1 MSSKLS
7 KLIDRHLDF
16 YKRSE
21 KVQFDK
27 ARRFYRGDFFTA
39 SDSDVNTS
47 KMNSFLCSKNLIY
60 AIADTAVS
68 ALLGPNPTVAAIA
81 RTPNSQD
88 SAPSVTGLLDY
99 IFRTNRFR
107 RKAATALIDA
117 VLCKRGIFKTGW
129 DAERDLPI
137 VRSVNPSSLFFDLTA
152 RDPDDIRYWIEAT
165 VISFEEFK
173 DRVRSGLYKA
183 ELVQDV
189 EPDRFPKW
197 LMDKNQQSDT
207 QQVRD
212 AFQWVTIYEYYD
224 RERGLIQHYVKQ
236 ADAIVFEDKI
246 DYIPYSMFSLN
257 QSGIDCLGLSEV
269 QLVLKQQETINDL
282 LTHMK
287 QITYLQIPRILYDSG
302 RISEEDLNKAVE
314 ASAGSFVGIN
324 PSNSEA
330 LRTMAALFYEMP
342 MPQNPAGVQEFV
354 ARQEDDAAFISAL
367 AEAARGQV
375 VGARTATEM
384 AIIDAQM
391 RTRLATR
398 EGHLNDAI
406 EDVARKIF
414 YLSKKYM
421 REPRL
426 VRIAG
431 DRRWAQLA
439 HKDLRNIEMDFE
451 MVSYNP
457 IRKNPSV
464 MIESLLQLIPFLAE
478 NPNVDIRQLTEEVVS
493 GMGLSRRIMIPQ
505 AELEAMQAEAMA
517 QQGAAV
523 EAQQQASLG
532 GAAGGKPFLEAK
544 QMAAI
549 QQAISQMPLE
559 DAMRFKEKVEA
570 ETGVQIPI
578 PPELQAQAG
587 AAQAAPASPA
597 PGGEA

>member
-1 MSSKLS
+1 MSSQLS

-21 KVQFDK
+21 KKQFDK
-27 ARRFYRGDFFTA
+27 ARRFYRGDFFTS
-39 SDSDVNTS
+39 SDSDLDTS
-47 KMNSFLCSKNLIY
+47 RNHSFLCSKNLIY

-68 ALLGPNPTVAAIA
+68 ALLGPNPNVAAIA
-81 RTPNSQD
+81 STPKSQD
-88 SAPSVTGLLDY
+88 AAPSVTGLLEY
-99 IFRTNRFR
+99 IFRVNRFR

-117 VLCKRGIFKTGW
+117 VLCKRGVFKTGW
-129 DAERDLPI
+129 DADRDIPI
-137 VRSVNPSSLFFDLTA
+137 VRAVNPSSLFFDLTA

-183 ELVQDV
+183 ELVKDV
-189 EPDRFPKW
+189 EPDRFPRW

-212 AFQWVTIYEYYD
+212 AFKWVTVYEYYD
-224 RERGLIQHYVKQ
+224 RERGVIQHYIKQ
-236 ADAIVFEDKI
+236 ADAVVFEDKI

-302 RISEEDLNKAVE
+302 RITEEDLNKAVE

-324 PSNSEA
+324 PSNSES
-330 LRTMAALFYEMP
+330 LRSLGTIFYEMP
-342 MPQNPAGVQEFV
+342 QPQNPQGVQEFV

-406 EDVARKIF
+406 EDVARKAF

-426 VRIAG
+426 IRVAG
-431 DRRWAQLA
+431 DRRWAELA
-439 HKDLRNIEMDFE
+439 HKDLRDIEVDFE

-464 MIESLLQLIPFLAE
+464 MIESLLQMIPFLAE
-478 NPNVDIRQLTEEVVS
+478 NPNVDMRKLTEEIIS
-493 GMGLSRRIMIPQ
+493 GMGLSRRIIIPQ
-505 AELEAMQAEAMA
+505 AELEAMQQEQMA
-517 QQGAAV
+517 QQGAAMQA
-523 EAQQQASLG
+523 EAAASLG
-532 GAAGGKPFLEAK
+532 GAAGGEAY
-544 QMAAI
+544 I
-549 QQAISQMPLE
+549 EQQKIAQLQQLL
-559 DAMRFKEKVEA
+559 
-570 ETGVQIPI
+570 TQL
-578 PPELQAQAG
+578 PPEEAQQL
-587 AAQAAPASPA
+587 AAQVAEQTGIDIPVAGPEGQA
-597 PGGEA
+597 

>member
-7 KLIDRHLDF
+7 KLIDRHLDY

-21 KVQFDK
+21 KTQFDK
-27 ARRFYRGDFFTA
+27 ARRYYRGDFFNS
-39 SDSDVNTS
+39 SDSDLGS
-47 KMNSFLCSKNLIY
+47 SRMDAFLCSKNLIY

-68 ALLGPNPTVAAIA
+68 ALLGPNPSVAAVA
-81 RTPNSQD
+81 RTPKSQD
-88 SAPSVTGLLDY
+88 AAGSITGLLEY
-99 IFRTNRFR
+99 IFRNNKFR
-107 RKAATALIDA
+107 RKASTALIDA

-129 DAERDLPI
+129 DAKRDVPI
-137 VRSVNPSSLFFDLTA
+137 IRAVNPSTVFFDLTA

-165 VISFEEFK
+165 VIPFAEFK
-173 DRVRSGLYKA
+173 ERVRSGLYKA
-183 ELVQDV
+183 ELVESV
-189 EPDRFPKW
+189 EPDRYPKW
-197 LMDKNQQSDT
+197 LMDRTQQSNT

-236 ADAIVFEDKI
+236 ADAVVFEDKI

-287 QITYLQIPRILYDSG
+287 QITYLQIPRVLYDSG
-302 RISEEDLNKAVE
+302 RITEEDLNKAVE
-314 ASAGSFVGIN
+314 ASAGSFIGIN
-324 PSNSEA
+324 PSNSES
-330 LRTMAALFYEMP
+330 LRTLATLFYEMP
-342 MPQNPAGVQEFV
+342 QPQNPAGVQEFV

-406 EDVARKIF
+406 EDVARKAF

-431 DRRWAQLA
+431 DRRWSELA
-439 HKDLRNIEMDFE
+439 HKDLRDVQMDFE

-457 IRKNPSV
+457 LRKNPSV
-464 MIESLLQLIPFLAE
+464 MIESLLQMIPFLAE
-478 NPNVDIRQLTEEVVS
+478 NPNVDMRKLTEEIIS
-493 GMGLSRRIMIPQ
+493 GMGLSRRIIIPE
-505 AELEAMQAEAMA
+505 AELEAMAQEEA
-517 QQGAAV
+517 
-523 EAQQQASLG
+523 EAQQAMIQAEQQAAMG
-532 GAAGGKPFLEAK
+532 GAAGGKPFIEAQK
-544 QMAAI
+544 AAELAAAMESMPVE
-549 QQAISQMPLE
+549 QVKALKDAI
-559 DAMRFKEKVEA
+559 AEK
-570 ETGVQIPI
+570 TGVDIPI
-578 PPELQAQAG
+578 PEAALPAG
-587 AAQAAPASPA
+587 GGAPIRSGDA
-597 PGGEA
+597 

>member
-21 KVQFDK
+21 KNSFDK
-27 ARRFYRGDFFTA
+27 ARRFYRGDFFT
-39 SDSDVNTS
+39 STDSDVGS
-47 KMNSFLCSKNLIY
+47 SRMDSYLCSKNLIY

-68 ALLGPNPTVAAIA
+68 ALLGPNPTVAAVA
-81 RTPNSQD
+81 KTPNSQD
-88 SAPSVTGLLDY
+88 SATSVSGLLEY
-99 IFRTNRFR
+99 IFRTNKFR
-107 RKAATALIDA
+107 RKASTALIDA

-129 DAERDLPI
+129 DAERDVPI
-137 VRSVNPSSLFFDLTA
+137 IRAVNPSSIFFDLTV

-173 DRVRSGLYKA
+173 ERVRSGLYKA
-183 ELVQDV
+183 ELVKDV
-189 EPDRFPKW
+189 NPDRYPKW
-197 LMDKNQQSDT
+197 LMDRNQQSDT
-207 QQVRD
+207 QSVRD

-224 RERGLIQHYVKQ
+224 RENGTIQHYVKQ
-236 ADAIVFEDKI
+236 ADAVVFEDKI

-330 LRTMAALFYEMP
+330 LRTMATLFYEMP
-342 MPQNPAGVQEFV
+342 QPQNPAGVQEFI

-406 EDVARKIF
+406 EDVARKAF

-426 VRIAG
+426 IRIAG

-439 HKDLRNIEMDFE
+439 HKDLRDIQVDFE

-457 IRKNPSV
+457 IRKNPAV

-478 NPNVDIRQLTEEVVS
+478 NQNVDIRKLTEEVVS
-493 GMGLSRRIMIPQ
+493 GMGLSRRIIIPQ
-505 AELEAMQAEAMA
+505 AELEAMQAEAMQA
-517 QQGAAV
+517 QGSMAQ
-523 EAQQQASLG
+523 AQQQASLG
-532 GAAGGKPFLEAK
+532 GAAGGKPFLEAQ
-544 QMAAI
+544 QMQAI
-549 QQAISQMPLE
+549 QQAMAQMPPE
-559 DAMRFKEKVEA
+559 DAVRIAKQIEA
-570 ETGVQIPI
+570 ETGVTVPLPAEVGGNVGKA
-578 PPELQAQAG
+578 PPQ
-587 AAQAAPASPA
+587 
-597 PGGEA
+597 EADA

>member
-1 MSSKLS
+1 MASKLS

-21 KVQFDK
+21 KTQFDK
-27 ARRFYRGDFFTA
+27 ARRFYRGDFFGTT
-39 SDSDVNTS
+39 DSDLNSS
-47 KMNSFLCSKNLIY
+47 KLNSFLCSKNMIY

-68 ALLGPNPTVAAIA
+68 ALLGPNPNVAAIA
-81 RTPNSQD
+81 RTPKSQD
-88 SAPSVTGLLDY
+88 AATSVTGLLEY
-99 IFRTNRFR
+99 IFHANKFR
-107 RKAATALIDA
+107 RKASTALIDA
-117 VLCKRGIFKTGW
+117 VLCKRGVFKTGW
-129 DAERDLPI
+129 DAKKDMPI
-137 VRSVNPSSLFFDLTA
+137 VRAVNPSTLFFDLTA
-152 RDPDDIRYWIEAT
+152 RDADDIRYWIEAT

-183 ELVQDV
+183 ELVKDV
-189 EPDRFPKW
+189 SPDRYPKW
-197 LMDKNQQSDT
+197 LMDRNQQSDT

-224 RERGLIQHYVKQ
+224 RERGIIQHYVKQ
-236 ADAIVFEDKI
+236 ADAVVFEDKI

-257 QSGIDCLGLSEV
+257 QSGVDCLGLSEV

-287 QITYLQIPRILYDSG
+287 QITYLQIPRVLYDSG
-302 RISEEDLNKAVE
+302 RITEEDLNKAVE
-314 ASAGSFVGIN
+314 ASAGSFIGIN

-330 LRTMAALFYEMP
+330 LRTLATLFYEMP
-342 MPQNPAGVQEFV
+342 QPQNPAGVQEFV

-426 VRIAG
+426 IRIAG
-431 DRRWAQLA
+431 DRRWAELA
-439 HKDLRNIEMDFE
+439 HKDLVDVQVDFE

-457 IRKNPSV
+457 IRKNPGI
-464 MIESLLQLIPFLAE
+464 MLESLLQLIPFLAE
-478 NPNVDIRQLTEEVVS
+478 NPNVDVRKLTEEVIS
-493 GMGLSRRIMIPQ
+493 GMGLSRRIIIPE
-505 AELEAMQAEAMA
+505 AELEAIAAEAMEE
-517 QQGAAV
+517 QGAM
-523 EAQQQASLG
+523 AQAQSQASLG
-532 GAAGGKPFLEAK
+532 GAAGGEAY
-544 QMAAI
+544 
-549 QQAISQMPLE
+549 
-559 DAMRFKEKVEA
+559 
-570 ETGVQIPI
+570 
-578 PPELQAQAG
+578 LQAQQLAKLQEMLEQLPPEEAARIRESVG
-587 AAQAAPASPA
+587 AQAGLDIPSPQDIA

>member
-1 MSSKLS
+1 MASKLS

-21 KVQFDK
+21 KTSFDK
-27 ARRFYRGDFFTA
+27 ARRFYRGDFFANT
-39 SDSDVNTS
+39 DSDMGGTRMDS
-47 KMNSFLCSKNLIY
+47 YLCSKNLIY

-68 ALLGPNPTVAAIA
+68 ALLGPNPTVAAVA
-81 RTPNSQD
+81 RTPKSQD
-88 SAPSVTGLLDY
+88 SATSVSGLLEY
-99 IFRTNRFR
+99 IFRSNKFR
-107 RKAATALIDA
+107 RKASTALIDA

-129 DAERDLPI
+129 DADRDMPI
-137 VRSVNPSSLFFDLTA
+137 VRAVNPSSIFFDLTV

-165 VISFEEFK
+165 VISFDEFK

-183 ELVQDV
+183 ELVKDV
-189 EPDRFPKW
+189 TPDRYPKW
-197 LMDKNQQSDT
+197 LMDRNQQSDT
-207 QQVRD
+207 QSVRD

-224 RERGLIQHYVKQ
+224 REGGTIQHYVKQ

-302 RISEEDLNKAVE
+302 RLSEEDLNKAVE
-314 ASAGSFVGIN
+314 ASAGSFIGIN

-330 LRTMAALFYEMP
+330 LRTLATLFYEMP
-342 MPQNPAGVQEFV
+342 QPQNPQGVQEFV

-406 EDVARKIF
+406 EDVARKAF
-414 YLSKKYM
+414 YLSKSTC
-421 REPRL
+421 
-426 VRIAG
+426 G
-431 DRRWAQLA
+431 NLA
-439 HKDLRNIEMDFE
+439 LF
-451 MVSYNP
+451 VSQ
-457 IRKNPSV
+457 V
-464 MIESLLQLIPFLAE
+464 
-478 NPNVDIRQLTEEVVS
+478 TEA
-493 GMGLSRRIMIPQ
+493 GLS
-505 AELEAMQAEAMA
+505 
-517 QQGAAV
+517 
-523 EAQQQASLG
+523 
-532 GAAGGKPFLEAK
+532 
-544 QMAAI
+544 
-549 QQAISQMPLE
+549 
-559 DAMRFKEKVEA
+559 
-570 ETGVQIPI
+570 
-578 PPELQAQAG
+578 
-587 AAQAAPASPA
+587 
-597 PGGEA
+597 

>member
-16 YKRSE
+16 YKRAE
-21 KVQFDK
+21 KTQFDK
-27 ARRFYRGDFFTA
+27 SRRFYRGDFFSST
-39 SDSDVNTS
+39 DSDLGS
-47 KMNSFLCSKNLIY
+47 SRMDSYLCSKNMIY

-81 RTPNSQD
+81 QNPNSQD
-88 SAPSVTGLLDY
+88 SATSITGLLEY
-99 IFRTNRFR
+99 IFRINKFR
-107 RKAATALIDA
+107 RKASTALIDA

-129 DAERDLPI
+129 DAERDMPI
-137 VRSVNPSSLFFDLTA
+137 VRAVNPSSLFFDLTA

-183 ELVQDV
+183 DLVQDV
-189 EPDRFPKW
+189 EPDRYPKW

-212 AFQWVTIYEYYD
+212 AFKWVTIYEYYD
-224 RERGLIQHYVKQ
+224 RETGKIQHYVKQ
-236 ADAIVFEDKI
+236 ADAVVFEDKI

-302 RISEEDLNKAVE
+302 RITEEDLNKAVE
-314 ASAGSFVGIN
+314 ASVGSFIGIN
-324 PSNSEA
+324 PSNSET
-330 LRTMAALFYEMP
+330 LRTLATLFYEMP
-342 MPQNPAGVQEFV
+342 QPQNPQGVQEFV

-406 EDVARKIF
+406 EDVARKAF

-421 REPRL
+421 RETRL
-426 VRIAG
+426 IRVAG
-431 DRRWAQLA
+431 DRGWAQLA
-439 HKDLRNIEMDFE
+439 HKDLRHIDMDFE

-478 NPNVDIRQLTEEVVS
+478 NPNVDIRKLTEEVVT
-493 GMGLSRRIMIPQ
+493 GMGLSRRMIIPK
-505 AELEAMQAEAMA
+505 AELEAMEQEAMA
-517 QQGAAV
+517 AQAGNQQAQAA
-523 EAQQQASLG
+523 ASLG
-532 GAAGGKPFLEAK
+532 GAAGGQPYIEA
-544 QMAAI
+544 QQLAQV
-549 QQAISQMPLE
+549 QQAMQEMSPEQAMALKKQIAEKTGIDIPATPE
-559 DAMRFKEKVEA
+559 DALPAGGGSPVRE
-570 ETGVQIPI
+570 G
-578 PPELQAQAG
+578 QA
-587 AAQAAPASPA
+587 
-597 PGGEA
+597 

>member
-1 MSSKLS
+1 MASKLS
-7 KLIDRHLDF
+7 KLIDRHLDY

-27 ARRFYRGDFFTA
+27 ARRYYRGDFFTS
-39 SDSDVNTS
+39 SDSDLGGS
-47 KMNSFLCSKNLIY
+47 RMDSYLCSKNMIY

-68 ALLGPNPTVAAIA
+68 ALLGPNPSVAAVA
-81 RTPNSQD
+81 RTPQSED
-88 SAPSVTGLLDY
+88 SATSVTGLLEY
-99 IFRTNRFR
+99 VFQANKFR
-107 RKAATALIDA
+107 RKAATTLIDA

-129 DAERDLPI
+129 DAERDMPI
-137 VRSVNPSSLFFDLTA
+137 VRAVNPSSVFFDLTV
-152 RDPDDIRYWIEAT
+152 RDQDDIRYWIEAT

-173 DRVRSGLYKA
+173 NRVRSGLYKA
-183 ELVQDV
+183 ELVKDV
-189 EPDRFPKW
+189 QPDRYPKW
-197 LMDKNQQSDT
+197 LQDQNQSSNT
-207 QQVRD
+207 QQLRD

-224 RERGLIQHYVKQ
+224 RETGKIQHYVKQ
-236 ADAIVFEDKI
+236 ADAVVFEDKI

-302 RISEEDLNKAVE
+302 RITEEDLNKAVE
-314 ASAGSFVGIN
+314 ASAGSFIGIN
-324 PSNSEA
+324 PSNSET
-330 LRTMAALFYEMP
+330 LRTLATLFYEMP
-342 MPQNPAGVQEFV
+342 IPDSPTGVKEFI

-406 EDVARKIF
+406 EDVARKAF

-426 VRIAG
+426 IRVAG

-439 HKDLRNIEMDFE
+439 HKDMRNVEMDFE

-464 MIESLLQLIPFLAE
+464 MIESLLQMIPFLASNE
-478 NPNVDIRQLTEEVVS
+478 NVDVRRLTEEVIA
-493 GMGLSRRIMIPQ
+493 GMGLSRRIVIPQ
-505 AELEAMQAEAMA
+505 AELEAMKQEAM
-517 QQGAAV
+517 Q
-523 EAQQQASLG
+523 QQQAAMEAEAQAKLG
-532 GAAGGKPFLEAK
+532 GAAAGAPAMEAEQLAQLEETLA
-544 QMAAI
+544 
-549 QQAISQMPLE
+549 QMPPEEVNAL
-559 DAMRFKEKVEA
+559 AA
-570 ETGVQIPI
+570 EEGLVP
-578 PPELQAQAG
+578 
-587 AAQAAPASPA
+587 
-597 PGGEA
+597 GEA

>member
-7 KLIDRHLDF
+7 KLIDRHLDY

-21 KVQFDK
+21 KTQFDK
-27 ARRFYRGDFFTA
+27 ARRFYRGDFFNSA
-39 SDSDVNTS
+39 DSDLSNS
-47 KMNSFLCSKNLIY
+47 RMDSFLCSKNLIY

-68 ALLGPNPTVAAIA
+68 ALLGPNPTVAAVA
-81 RTPNSQD
+81 RTPRSQD
-88 SAPSVTGLLDY
+88 SASSVTGLLEY
-99 IFRTNRFR
+99 IFRTNKFR

-129 DAERDLPI
+129 DAARDMPI
-137 VRSVNPSSLFFDLTA
+137 VRAVNPSTVFFDLTA

-183 ELVQDV
+183 ELVEDV
-189 EPDRFPKW
+189 EPDRYPKW
-197 LMDKNQQSDT
+197 LMDRNQQSNT

-224 RERGLIQHYVKQ
+224 RERGMIQSFVKQ
-236 ADAIVFEDKI
+236 ANAVVFEDKI

-257 QSGIDCLGLSEV
+257 QSGIDCTGLSEV

-302 RISEEDLNKAVE
+302 RITEEDLNKAVE
-314 ASAGSFVGIN
+314 ASAGSFIGIN
-324 PSNSEA
+324 PSNSET
-330 LRTMAALFYEMP
+330 LRTLATLFYEMP
-342 MPQNPAGVQEFV
+342 QPQNPAGVQEFV

-406 EDVARKIF
+406 EDVAKKAF

-426 VRIAG
+426 VRISG
-431 DRRWAQLA
+431 DRRWAELA
-439 HKDLRNIEMDFE
+439 HKDLRDIQMDFE

-457 IRKNPSV
+457 LRKNPSV
-464 MIESLLQLIPFLAE
+464 MIESLLQMIPFLAE
-478 NPNVDIRQLTEEVVS
+478 NPNVDMRKLTEEIIS
-493 GMGLSRRIMIPQ
+493 GMGLSRRIIIPE
-505 AELEAMQAEAMA
+505 AELEAMAQEQAASQEAMMQAE
-517 QQGAAV
+517 
-523 EAQQQASLG
+523 QQASMG
-532 GAAGGKPFLEAK
+532 GAAGGEPY
-544 QMAAI
+544 I
-549 QQAISQMPLE
+549 
-559 DAMRFKEKVEA
+559 
-570 ETGVQIPI
+570 
-578 PPELQAQAG
+578 QAQMMNKLTEAMKTMPIEQVKAIKDALEEKAG
-587 AAQAAPASPA
+587 VNIPLPESALAA
-597 PGGEA
+597 GGGTPIRQGEG

>member
-1 MSSKLS
+1 MSSQLS

-21 KVQFDK
+21 KKQFDK
-27 ARRFYRGDFFTA
+27 ARRFYRGDFFTS
-39 SDSDVNTS
+39 SDSDLDTS
-47 KMNSFLCSKNLIY
+47 RNHSFLCSKNLIY

-68 ALLGPNPTVAAIA
+68 ALLGPNPNVAAIA
-81 RTPNSQD
+81 STPKSQD
-88 SAPSVTGLLDY
+88 SASSVTGLLEY
-99 IFRTNRFR
+99 IFRVNRFR

-117 VLCKRGIFKTGW
+117 VLCKRGVFKTGW
-129 DAERDLPI
+129 DADRDIPI
-137 VRSVNPSSLFFDLTA
+137 VRAVNPSSLFFDLTA

-183 ELVQDV
+183 ELVKDV

-197 LMDKNQQSDT
+197 LMDHNQHSDT

-212 AFQWVTIYEYYD
+212 AFKWVTVYEYYD
-224 RERGLIQHYVKQ
+224 RERGVIQHYIKQ
-236 ADAIVFEDKI
+236 ADAVVFEDKI

-302 RISEEDLNKAVE
+302 RITEEDLNKAVE

-324 PSNSEA
+324 PSNSES
-330 LRTMAALFYEMP
+330 LRSLGTIFYEMP
-342 MPQNPAGVQEFV
+342 QPQNPQGVQEFV

-406 EDVARKIF
+406 EDVARKAF

-426 VRIAG
+426 IRVAG
-431 DRRWAQLA
+431 DRRWAELA
-439 HKDLRNIEMDFE
+439 HKDLRDIEVDFE

-464 MIESLLQLIPFLAE
+464 MIESLLQIVPFLAE
-478 NPNVDIRQLTEEVVS
+478 NPNVDMRKLTEEIIS
-493 GMGLSRRIMIPQ
+493 GMGLSRRIIIPQ
-505 AELEAMQAEAMA
+505 AELEAMEQEQMA
-517 QQGAAV
+517 QQGTAMQAEAA
-523 EAQQQASLG
+523 ASLG
-532 GAAGGKPFLEAK
+532 GAAGGEAY
-544 QMAAI
+544 I
-549 QQAISQMPLE
+549 EQQKLAQLQQLL
-559 DAMRFKEKVEA
+559 
-570 ETGVQIPI
+570 TQL
-578 PPELQAQAG
+578 PPEEAQQL
-587 AAQAAPASPA
+587 AAQVAEQTGIEIPVAGPEGQA
-597 PGGEA
+597 

>member
-1 MSSKLS
+1 MSSQLS

-21 KVQFDK
+21 KKQFDK
-27 ARRFYRGDFFTA
+27 ARRFYRGDFFTS
-39 SDSDVNTS
+39 SDSDLDTS
-47 KMNSFLCSKNLIY
+47 RNHSFLCSKNLIY

-68 ALLGPNPTVAAIA
+68 ALLGPNPNVAAIA
-81 RTPNSQD
+81 STPKSQD
-88 SAPSVTGLLDY
+88 SAPSVTGLLEY
-99 IFRTNRFR
+99 IFRVNRFR

-117 VLCKRGIFKTGW
+117 VLCKRGVFKTGW
-129 DAERDLPI
+129 DADRDIPI
-137 VRSVNPSSLFFDLTA
+137 VRAVNPSSLFFDLTA

-183 ELVQDV
+183 ELVKDV

-197 LMDKNQQSDT
+197 LMDHNQHSDT

-212 AFQWVTIYEYYD
+212 AFKWVTVYEYYD
-224 RERGLIQHYVKQ
+224 RERGVIQHYIKQ

-302 RISEEDLNKAVE
+302 RITEEDLNKAVE

-324 PSNSEA
+324 PSNSES
-330 LRTMAALFYEMP
+330 LRSLGTIFYEMP
-342 MPQNPAGVQEFV
+342 QPQNPQGVQEFV

-406 EDVARKIF
+406 EDVARKAF

-426 VRIAG
+426 IRVAG
-431 DRRWAQLA
+431 DRRWAELA
-439 HKDLRNIEMDFE
+439 HKDLRDIEVDFE

-464 MIESLLQLIPFLAE
+464 MIESLLQIVPFLAE
-478 NPNVDIRQLTEEVVS
+478 NPNVDMRKLTEEIIS
-493 GMGLSRRIMIPQ
+493 GMGLSRRVIIPQ
-505 AELEAMQAEAMA
+505 AELEAMEQEQMAAMQAEAA
-517 QQGAAV
+517 
-523 EAQQQASLG
+523 ASLG
-532 GAAGGKPFLEAK
+532 GAAGGEAY
-544 QMAAI
+544 I
-549 QQAISQMPLE
+549 EQQKLAQLQQLL
-559 DAMRFKEKVEA
+559 
-570 ETGVQIPI
+570 TQL
-578 PPELQAQAG
+578 PPEEAQQLAAELSEQTGIEIPVAGPEGQA
-587 AAQAAPASPA
+587 
-597 PGGEA
+597 